1 MLRTLTVILIF
12 GAWGAATEGA
22 TPDDAAPSPGAAARK
37 PAPVP
42 PIKYLEAGARLFNS
56 GQFDLAAKY
65 LDAAQMYRDQ
75 LQGDEQT
82 TLDAYVKELSKVQAV
97 PAKAPVTAATAGTVP
112 ASTAM
117 PAPAAADPASST
129 VIQTGDPARG
139 GAGAVPVAADAKQQA
154 GWLLRE
160 AREQISLG
168 NYEAAEKKLAQA
180 ETFDVKWGL
189 FDDTPAKVRTDLNKE
204 KPKTV
209 AVATHRTST
218 TVPGDHKTAKA
229 KLREARAALS
239 AHQYEQ
245 AEAIAQEIKGWNLT
259 YSLFEDNPD
268 KVSAAARALRK
279 RDRIRNTAP
288 REQASQG
295 VYDALVLESREL
307 IKLGK
312 LDDAEAKARQ
322 AQRMNVVPPLTAD
335 RAESVLHDIQMA
347 RAGATSAAASP
358 AKLAGADAASVVA
371 EREANMLL
379 AKGEQA
385 KAQAKFNEAESL
397 RSTEAGECR
406 RSARASGGHVASK
419 DFGRRAGRASHALGA

>member
-1 MLRTLTVILIF
+1 MPLAVEQAPCPWPPMPSNRPGGCSVRPESRS
-12 GAWGAATEGA
+12 AWGT
-22 TPDDAAPSPGAAARK
+22 
-37 PAPVP
+37 
-42 PIKYLEAGARLFNS
+42 I
-56 GQFDLAAKY
+56 
-65 LDAAQMYRDQ
+65 
-75 LQGDEQT
+75 
-82 TLDAYVKELSKVQAV
+82 
-97 PAKAPVTAATAGTVP
+97 
-112 ASTAM
+112 
-117 PAPAAADPASST
+117 
-129 VIQTGDPARG
+129 
-139 GAGAVPVAADAKQQA
+139 
-154 GWLLRE
+154 
-160 AREQISLG
+160 
-168 NYEAAEKKLAQA
+168 EAAEKKLAQA
-180 ETFDVKWGL
+180 EAFDVKWGL
-189 FDDTPAKVRTDLNKE
+189 FDDTPAKVRNDLNKE

-209 AVATHRTST
+209 AVATTRTST

-245 AEAIAQEIKGWNLT
+245 AEAIAQEIKGWNLS

-347 RAGATSAAASP
+347 RAGATTAAASP
-358 AKLAGADAASVVA
+358 AKLAGAEAASVVA

-397 RSTEAGECR
+397 RTTEAGGVAVAQAATAPAVDPSIQKI
-406 RSARASGGHVASK
+406 SAGEP
-419 DFGRRAGRASHALGA
+419 GRASHALGTRCRCAAGWPDRLPRPAGPRAGAYHRAQGRCASRDRARGQQLHPARGRSGCAGGKRGQQLLAEARALYSSGNYPAARQTGRGNQDRQARRRRPG